1 LRTTAWGGE
10 KPPRGCEA
18 GVQAVGAEQE
28 EVVVV
33 LVVVG
38 VSGDMERGLDTAVAA
53 AAERLVAALQVRVE
67 VVQRRHNR
75 RRGFMYGG
83 RRGGEEEQCPKLV

>member
-1 LRTTAWGGE
+1 M
-10 KPPRGCEA
+10 
-18 GVQAVGAEQE
+18 QAVGAEQE

-83 RRGGEEEQCPKLV
+83 RRGGEEERRSSARNWYDRSLLRHAKTCMCV